1 MPSPR
6 MEPRIQLAVRNAEC
20 DDCRMCSQAEGMDRC
35 VTATG
40 NHQARILVVGKTPWS
55 ERQLKEISTYLE
67 RAGFDIEDCAFTSAT
82 KCRVWDMAPNK
93 TAIKACKSYLNA
105 EIEFIRPEWI
115 LALGNEALTAA
126 AGKSGIMKHRG
137 ITYDGPH
144 GTKVVSTISPAMV
157 HRNPGQKGGF
167 EADLLYLHKLT
178 EGRDVVGENKPK
190 VYKVANTK
198 TLIREMAA
206 DISDAHGVSFDI
218 ESTGFDEFAPDA
230 RVVCIAFT
238 LWGEGADAPE
248 TTWALPLFHPES
260 PWRSSWRVILKMF
273 ARLVAKRP
281 KRIAHNGKFDCRWLR
296 HFGWDEIDLTF
307 DTMLAAHVLDENR
320 PKGLKPLARQLLN
333 APPWAIETN
342 DLLNEPLAE
351 VLEYCALDTH
361 HAARLYFVLRD
372 QMQLPE
378 NKKKARLFA
387 RLIVPAANEFID
399 TERAGVWVDQP
410 QMMTN
415 WHVAQAELAAIEEKI
430 KEYVPDENP
439 FEIRYRDGTLKD
451 DGINFNPSNF
461 LRWLVFDHLEL
472 PIIARGKEKDDGSPG
487 DPSLAEAVMLELKGS
502 HPIIELLLERVKWNK
517 YCSSF
522 FSAYAE
528 QLDKNSRIHTN
539 FKVTGTVTGRLSSG
553 KTDADKVTSR
563 KQIRGVNLQQVP
575 RDKFVR
581 GIFGAPPGSAFVEF
595 DYSQIELRIAAQLS
609 QERTMLSLYSQ
620 GQDIHMAMAMRMTGK
635 PRDQVTTHE
644 RKMAKAVNFGFLY
657 GMGASKFM
665 TTALTNY
672 GIHVTMEE
680 AQAARTAFFAQF
692 PQLLPWHGRQ
702 RALAH
707 KYKRVETPLGRVRHL
722 PDIDSPDQKVRAE
735 AERQAIN
742 SPVQGLASD
751 LALLSFV
758 LVSRRFRKNGLKAH
772 AIGTVHDAVNF
783 EVTNDEL
790 PIVLPIIKDT
800 MENLPLE
807 RLFGIHLDVPII
819 ADCKVGTRWGGAK
832 ELTEEQVYNFDLSML
847 EAA

>member
-1 MPSPR
+1 MPVK

-20 DDCRMCSQAEGMDRC
+20 EDCRMCSQAEGLDRC

-67 RAGFDIEDCAFTSAT
+67 RAGFDPDDLAFTSAT
-82 KCRVWDMAPNK
+82 KCRVWDMAPTK
-93 TAIKACKSYLNA
+93 TAIKACKTYLNR
-105 EIEFIRPEWI
+105 EVEFIRPQWI
-115 LALGNEALTAA
+115 LALGNEALQAA

-144 GTKVVSTISPAMV
+144 GSKVVATISPAMV

-178 EGRDVVGENKPK
+178 EGRDVVGENQPR
-190 VYKVANTK
+190 VYKIANTK
-198 TLIREMAA
+198 ALIKEMCR

-218 ESTGFDEFAPDA
+218 ESTGFDEFVPDA
-230 RVVCIAFT
+230 RIVCIAFT
-238 LWGEGADAPE
+238 LWGEGADEPE

-260 PWRSSWRVILKMF
+260 PWRSSWRKILLM
-273 ARLVAKRP
+273 VAKFVESRA
-281 KRIAHNGKFDCRWLR
+281 KRIAHNGKFDSRWLR
-296 HFGWDEIDLTF
+296 HFGWANINLTF

-333 APPWAIETN
+333 APPWAIETKS
-342 DLLNEPLAE
+342 LLDTPLDE

-372 QMQLPE
+372 DLIKPE
-378 NKKKARLFA
+378 NSKKAKLFA
-387 RLIVPAANEFID
+387 RLILPAANEFID
-399 TERAGVWVDQP
+399 VERAGVWVDKP
-410 QMMTN
+410 LMMSN
-415 WHVAQAELAAIEEKI
+415 WHIAQGELAAINEKLEEF
-430 KEYVPDENP
+430 VPDEHP
-439 FEIRYRDGTLKD
+439 FETYYRDGTLKSS
-451 DGINFNPSNF
+451 GINFNPSNF
-461 LRWLVFDHLEL
+461 LRWLLFEHLEL
-472 PIIARGKEKDDGSPG
+472 PIVDRGKAKDDGSPG
-487 DPSLAEAVMLELKGS
+487 DPSVSEHVMLTLRGR
-502 HPIIELLLERVKWNK
+502 HPAVDLLLERVKWQK

-528 QLDKNSRIHTN
+528 QLDSNSRIHTN

-553 KTDADKVTSR
+553 KADADKITG
-563 KQIRGVNLQQVP
+563 KAQIRGVNLQQVP
-575 RDKFVR
+575 RDRLVR
-581 GIFGAPPGSAFVEF
+581 GIFGAPPGSTFVEF
-595 DYSQIELRIAAQLS
+595 DYSQIELRIAAYLAR
-609 QERTMLSLYSQ
+609 ETTMLSLYSQ

-635 PRDQVTTHE
+635 PQSEVSSHE

-657 GMGASKFM
+657 GMGATKFIS
-665 TTALTNY
+665 TALNNY
-672 GIHVTMEE
+672 GIDVTMQE

-692 PQLLPWHGRQ
+692 PQLIPWHARQ

-722 PDIDSPDQKVRAE
+722 PDVDSPDQGVRAE

-742 SPVQGLASD
+742 SPVQGFASD

-758 LVSRRFRKNGLKAH
+758 LVSRRFRKDGFQAH

-783 EVTNDEL
+783 EVPNEEL
-790 PIVLPIIKDT
+790 PIVLPIIKNA
-800 MENLPLE
+800 MEQLPLE
-807 RLFGIHLDVPII
+807 RLFGIHLDIPII

-832 ELTEEQVYNFDLSML
+832 ELTAEQVYNFDPSIL